1 MSLPTLA
8 LVYAGAASMAEWGG
22 RDRALGW
29 WKLLAATAATGA
41 VNTLRPR
48 LGGLC
53 LRVVSLGLFPGS
65 STVFYHSA
73 RPCTL
78 SCPTVGGSTTYKS
91 ALCAVHSSVNPRGL
105 TQLNFV
111 SNGPLATHTLWL
123 HTIFLVIRPGLEI
136 LSCWQEGR
144 FFFEGLPPARILHQI

>member
-1 MSLPTLA
+1 MYSRLPCYHHTEHGECLSVSLPTLA
-8 LVYAGAASMAEWGG
+8 LVYAGAASVAEWGG

-48 LGGLC
+48 LGGFC

-65 STVFYHSA
+65 STVFYRSA

-78 SCPTVGGSTTYKS
+78 
-91 ALCAVHSSVNPRGL
+91 L
-105 TQLNFV
+105 V
-111 SNGPLATHTLWL
+111 SNSWRVHNL
-123 HTIFLVIRPGLEI
+123 
-136 LSCWQEGR
+136 
-144 FFFEGLPPARILHQI
+144 